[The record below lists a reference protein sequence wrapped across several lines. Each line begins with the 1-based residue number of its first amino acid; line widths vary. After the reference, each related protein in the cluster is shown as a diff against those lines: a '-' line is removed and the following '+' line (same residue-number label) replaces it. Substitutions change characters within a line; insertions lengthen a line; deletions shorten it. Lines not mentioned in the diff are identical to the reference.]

1 MFYYSIASVTSFGAL
16 DNGCLTISVGMLW
29 LLLIF
34 GIYGIYCICS
44 PSLFA
49 YIQQERCVI
58 IKIGE
63 WDLAVIHLLLLQR
76 SKLYWLFTE
85 INWLNRSWSK
95 RREADGTR
103 SGLSYCYYKKT
114 SSGAFNISSNDDDDH
129 GYFFNLD

>member
-76 SKLYWLFTE
+76 SSRPPTPLPPPPSSTGYSQKSTGLTDLDQREGKQMELDPGSLIVT
-85 INWLNRSWSK
+85 I
-95 RREADGTR
+95 RR
-103 SGLSYCYYKKT
+103 LLQVLL
-114 SSGAFNISSNDDDDH
+114 I
-129 GYFFNLD
+129 